1 MKMIPGFVRHLV
13 HVYRLRRRFQRS
25 IIHPGVRVAP
35 GCTLGDRS
43 VLFSNVRLSDSSVG
57 AYSYVQENTA
67 LYGAEVGP
75 FCSIAANVTIGL
87 QDHPMYMVST
97 SPVFY
102 DNSQP
107 LPKAFVCESQR
118 GDRVP
123 KTILEADVW
132 IGEGAKVRA
141 GVRIGV
147 GAVIG
152 AGSVVTHDIAPY
164 TIAAGVPCRPL
175 RRRFDDALCNRLLKS
190 AWWLLDEKELIAL
203 AHYYSDPIAFLDAI
217 EKTNDFRAVETQ
229 VG

>member
-1 MKMIPGFVRHLV
+1 MKMIPGFVRQLMHE
-13 HVYRLRRRFQRS
+13 YRLRRRFRRS
-25 IIHPGVRVAP
+25 VIHSGVRASP
-35 GCTLGDRS
+35 GSTLGDWS

-75 FCSIAANVTIGL
+75 FCSIATNVTIGL
-87 QDHPMYMVST
+87 MDHPICMVST

-118 GDRVP
+118 GGRVP

-175 RRRFDDALCNRLLKS
+175 RSRFDDALCNRLLES
-190 AWWLLDEKELIAL
+190 AWWLLDENELAAL
-203 AHYYSDPIAFLDAI
+203 APYYSDPIAFLNAI
-217 EKTNDFRAVETQ
+217 KKIK
-229 VG
+229 

>member
-1 MKMIPGFVRHLV
+1 MKMIPRFFRHLL
-13 HVYRLRRRFQRS
+13 HEYRLRRRFRRS
-25 IIHPGVRVAP
+25 VIHPGVRVAP
-35 GCTLGDRS
+35 GCSLGDWS

-87 QDHPMYMVST
+87 LDHPMFMVST

-102 DNSQP
+102 DNGQP

-118 GDRVP
+118 GYKVP

-152 AGSVVTHDIAPY
+152 AGSLVTRDIAPY
-164 TIAAGVPCRPL
+164 TIVAGVPCRPL
-175 RRRFDDALCNRLLKS
+175 RRRFDDAICNRLLES
-190 AWWLLDEKELIAL
+190 AWWRLDEEKLVAL
-203 AHYYSDPIAFLDAI
+203 APYYSDPIAFLNAI
-217 EKTNDFRAVETQ
+217 EKIK
-229 VG
+229 